1 MPRFLIMRLDGPMQA
16 WGGHTFEDFR
26 PSHLFPTRSGLLGL
40 VAACLGI
47 ARDDHARQE
56 ALATSLD
63 FTVRADTGALRPEAG
78 DVVQPKRTVRLTDF
92 HTVLAARRV
101 DGKPS
106 PYPVV
111 SRREYLFDV
120 SFTVAVAERA
130 GATVGLDEVAAGLRR
145 PVFTP
150 FLGRR
155 ACPLARPLFE
165 DFVDGD
171 TARDALEKVAPQGGT
186 VYAESATLRSEQQ
199 LLLRD
204 VPMHRRHRQFGTRK
218 VYIHAGKGEA

>member
-16 WGGHTFEDFR
+16 WGGHTYEDFR

-40 VAACLGI
+40 IAACLGI
-47 ARDDHARQE
+47 ERDDHVRQE

-63 FTVRADTGALRPEAG
+63 FTVRADTGALRPESG
-78 DVVQPKRTVRLTDF
+78 DMVQPKRTVRLTDF

-106 PYPVV
+106 SYPVV
-111 SRREYLFDV
+111 SRREYLFDAY
-120 SFTVAVAERA
+120 FTVAVGEHADA
-130 GATVGLDEVAAGLRR
+130 AVKLDEVAAGLKR

-155 ACPLARPLFE
+155 ACPLARPLFDRFDE
-165 DFVDGD
+165 AD
-171 TARDALEKVAPQGGT
+171 TALAVLEKVAPHSGT
-186 VYAESATLRSEQQ
+186 VYAESAALRSEQQ

-218 VYIHAGKGEA
+218 VYIHARKGEA

>member
-26 PSHLFPTRSGLLGL
+26 PSYLFPTRSGLLGL

-47 ARDDHARQE
+47 ERDDHSRQE

-63 FTVRADTGALRPEAG
+63 FTVRADTGALRPEPG
-78 DVVQPKRTVRLTDF
+78 DAVQPKLTVRLADF

-111 SRREYLFDV
+111 SRREYLFDAC
-120 SFTVAVAERA
+120 FTVAVGERA
-130 GATVGLDEVAAGLRR
+130 DAAVKLDEVAAGLKR

-155 ACPLARPLFE
+155 ACPLARPLFDRFDE
-165 DFVDGD
+165 AD
-171 TARDALEKVAPQGGT
+171 TALAVLEKVAPHNGT
-186 VYAESATLRSEQQ
+186 VYAESAALRSAQQ

-204 VPMHRRHRQFGTRK
+204 VPKHRRHRQFGTRK
-218 VYIHAGKGEA
+218 VYIHARKEEA